1 MVDGTPHHYGVTTPR
16 EVLLEKLVV
25 SLHLN
30 VPERRILGSDSV
42 SMLRTNKVFP
52 PTAKT
57 WQPGEPVL
65 KGFFLV
71 VRPRDVYK
79 RQCQNFSRREV

>member
-30 VPERRILGSDSV
+30 VPERRMLGSDSV
-42 SMLRTNKVFP
+42 SIEEVAAAREAHASNK
-52 PTAKT
+52 
-57 WQPGEPVL
+57 
-65 KGFFLV
+65 
-71 VRPRDVYK
+71 
-79 RQCQNFSRREV
+79 